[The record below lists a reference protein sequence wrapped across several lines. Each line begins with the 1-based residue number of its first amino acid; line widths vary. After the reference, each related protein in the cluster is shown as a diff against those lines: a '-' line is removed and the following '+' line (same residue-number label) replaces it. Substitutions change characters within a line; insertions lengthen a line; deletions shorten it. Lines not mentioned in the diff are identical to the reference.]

1 MHFKVL
7 LIFKTMNRNKKE
19 NRNGFKNS
27 ISFKLIVIVAL
38 SLILLIP
45 STMVKKLID
54 ERSNR
59 KDETVQK
66 LTAKWGTNQT
76 IVGPILQVPYRNT
89 KKFKNGEKV
98 YSRGEFLIFPSNLK
112 IKGNVDVE
120 KKHKGIYDVLIYGGE
135 FELTGN
141 FKHSDFKDWPESYNK
156 ILWNEAKLILGISDL
171 KGLTKTTTVNW
182 NNTEIKFSPGVS
194 ECRLSNNGMN
204 APVTVN
210 NEDINSFSIH
220 LNLNGS
226 DKLYFAPVGNQSL
239 FEIGSNWG
247 HPDFDGAFL
256 PESSTINDTSF
267 TAIWQTSEMNRSYPQ
282 ILTSENSSYQT
293 NLQEFGVGFI
303 FPVDSYQKST
313 RSVKYA
319 FLFIAFTFLIMFFTE
334 ISSLKQ
340 IHPVQYLIVGIALII
355 FYSLLIALA
364 EHMSFNLAYLIGSL
378 TIILMNTVYIHSLYK
393 KLNTTITIS
402 VSLIV
407 LYTYLFTILQISD
420 YALLLGNI
428 GLVIALGVVMIY
440 SGKIDWYGTRKTIKD
455 HEENIQ
461 N

>member
-1 MHFKVL
+1 
-7 LIFKTMNRNKKE
+7 MNGNKKE
-19 NRNGFKNS
+19 NKSGFKNS

-54 ERSNR
+54 ERSYR
-59 KDETVQK
+59 KEETVQT

-76 IVGPILQVPYRNT
+76 LVGPILQVPYENIIHY
-89 KKFKNGEKV
+89 KNGEKNI
-98 YSRGEFLIFPSNLK
+98 SRGEFLILPSNLE
-112 IKGNVDVE
+112 IKGDVDVD
-120 KKHKGIYDVLIYGGE
+120 KKHKGIYDVLIYGGKL
-135 FELTGN
+135 ELKGT
-141 FKHSDFKDWPESYNK
+141 FKHSDFKDWPETFNR
-156 ILWNEAKLILGISDL
+156 ILWNDAKLILGISSL
-171 KGLTKTTTVNW
+171 KGLTKATTVNW

-194 ECRLSNNGMN
+194 ECRLSDNGIN
-204 APVTVN
+204 AAVVVN
-210 NEDINSFSIH
+210 KEDTNTFSIH
-220 LNLNGS
+220 LSLNGS
-226 DKLYFAPVGNQSL
+226 DRLYFTPVGNQST
-239 FEIGSNWG
+239 FQISSNWG

-256 PESSTINDTSF
+256 PESSAINDTSF
-267 TAIWQTSEMNRSYPQ
+267 TALWRTSEMTRSYPQ
-282 ILTSENSSYQT
+282 ILTSESSSYHT
-293 NLQEFGVGFI
+293 NLQEFGVDFI

-340 IHPVQYLIVGIALII
+340 IHPVQYLIVGLALII

-364 EHMSFNLAYLIGSL
+364 EHMSFNLAYLTGSI

-393 KLNTTITIS
+393 KLNTTITIC
-402 VSLIV
+402 IV
-407 LYTYLFTILQISD
+407 LIILYAYLFTILQISD

-428 GLVIALGVVMIY
+428 GLVIALGVVMVY
-440 SGKIDWYGTRKTIKD
+440 SGKVDWYGNKKSVKN
-455 HEENIQ
+455 HEENIH